1 MSTPDTLPCRPDR
14 PGLPPPFLLGS
25 ALLHA
30 GAVAALAAAPRAWP
44 WIGATVLADHVAV
57 ALAGL
62 TPRSRLLGPNLTR
75 VPAALSGGGVF
86 LTFDDGPDPE
96 VTPRVL
102 DLLDERGARATFF
115 CIGERVAA
123 HPELAA
129 EMARRGHGVEN
140 HSYSHPNLF
149 TLYLKPSLRREIGRA
164 QEAITRSTGR
174 TPRLF
179 RAPAGLRSFLLE
191 GELSAAG
198 LHLTSWTRR
207 AFDTVDGDAVR
218 VAARLGR
225 GLAAGDILVLHDGRG
240 AQTPGGRPVVL
251 EALPRLLDEIAA
263 RGLTAA
269 PLRLA

>member
-1 MSTPDTLPCRPDR
+1 MSTPDTLPRRPDR
-14 PGLPPPFLLGS
+14 YLPPPLVVGS

-30 GAVAALAAAPRAWP
+30 GALAALAAAPAAWP

-75 VPAALSGGGVF
+75 VPVGETAGRAVF

-102 DLLDERGARATFF
+102 DQLDERGARATFF

-129 EMARRGHGVEN
+129 EIARRGHGVEN
-140 HSYSHPNLF
+140 HSFSHPNLF
-149 TLYLKPSLRREIGRA
+149 TLYPNPALRREIGRA
-164 QEAITRSTGR
+164 QEAIAGATGR
-174 TPRLF
+174 PPRLF

-191 GELSAAG
+191 GELRAAG
-198 LHLTSWTRR
+198 LRLTSWTRR
-207 AFDTVDGDAVR
+207 AFDTVDGDAAR
-218 VAARLGR
+218 VAARLTR

-240 AQTPGGRPVVL
+240 ARSPGGRPVVL
-251 EALPRLLDEIAA
+251 DALPRLLDAVA
-263 RGLTAA
+263 GQGLEAA

>member
-1 MSTPDTLPCRPDR
+1 MSTPDTLPRRPSR
-14 PGLPPPFLLGS
+14 PSPPPLVIGS
-25 ALLHA
+25 ALVHA
-30 GAVAALAAAPRAWP
+30 GAVAALAAAPAAWP
-44 WIGATVLADHVAV
+44 WICGAVFADHVAL
-57 ALAGL
+57 ATAGL
-62 TPRSRLLGPNLTR
+62 TPRSHLLGPNLTR
-75 VPAALSGGGVF
+75 VPEEARGRSVF

-96 VTPRVL
+96 VTPQVL
-102 DLLDERGARATFF
+102 DRLDERGARATFF

-129 EMARRGHGVEN
+129 EIARRGHGVEN

-149 TLYLKPSLRREIGRA
+149 SLYLNPALRREIGRA
-164 QEAITRSTGR
+164 QETIAGATGL

-191 GELSAAG
+191 GELHAAG

-218 VAARLGR
+218 VAARLAR
-225 GLAAGDILVLHDGRG
+225 GLAAGDILVLHDRRG
-240 AQTPGGRPVVL
+240 ARTRGGRPVVL
-251 EALPRLLDEIAA
+251 EALPRLLDAMA
-263 RGLTAA
+263 GSGLLGA